1 MANEQGIDAQVA
13 RLQAQLHEA
22 TLRLDAATRETNR
35 LKVLLTQAQRR
46 LAEREQGDEAI
57 SEENAVYKAIFE
69 AQSDLGEGFFIVDG
83 RKIVQVNEAFTR
95 ISGYSHDELTAL
107 TSFFDMVPED
117 ERAFLQARLAERLQ
131 GEVVQDHYETV
142 ITHKAGHQVNLE
154 VAVKV
159 IHLGNQPR
167 ILAIARDITSRK
179 RMEAALHAQNVRLQE
194 LDVLKSSF
202 ISTVSHEL
210 RTPLAT
216 ILGYAEFLEEQIG
229 GPLSTDQRT
238 FVSQI
243 HLGAKRLEA
252 LVDDL
257 LDFARLESG
266 SLRLNCQEADL
277 VQKVREVASSFAP
290 MAQAKGVTL
299 HLEVPDQP
307 LILRMDGLRIAQALS
322 NLIANA
328 LKFTPSGG
336 HVRLTVHATEREA
349 WVSVHDTGI
358 GIGRE
363 HLAYLFQRF
372 YQVDPSTTRVH
383 GGAGLGLSITKALIE
398 AHGGQIGVE
407 SKVNEGSCFWF
418 ALPLTRNMP
427 QADPGERFLSE

>member
-1 MANEQGIDAQVA
+1 MANEQGIDPQIT
-13 RLQAQLHEA
+13 RLRGELREA
-22 TLRLDAATRETNR
+22 TLKLDAAKREADR
-35 LKVLLTQAQRR
+35 LKVLLARAQKR
-46 LAEREQGDEAI
+46 LAERALGEEAI

-95 ISGYSHDELTAL
+95 MSGFSHDELTAL
-107 TSFFDMVPED
+107 PAFFDLVPED
-117 ERAFLQARLAERLQ
+117 ARTILQVRMAERLQ
-131 GEVVQDHYETV
+131 GSQVHDHYETV
-142 ITHKAGHQVNLE
+142 IVHKAGHRVDLE

-159 IHLGNQPR
+159 IHLGNAPR
-167 ILAIARDITSRK
+167 ILAIARDITGRK

-194 LDVLKSSF
+194 LDALKSSF

-229 GPLSTDQRT
+229 GSLSLDQRT
-238 FVSQI
+238 YVSQI
-243 HLGAKRLEA
+243 LMGAKRLEG

-266 SLRLNCQEADL
+266 ALRLNCQEADL
-277 VQKVREVASSFAP
+277 VNKVREVAVSFAP
-290 MAQAKGVTL
+290 LAQAKGVTL
-299 HLEVPDQP
+299 QMQLPDLP
-307 LILRMDGLRIAQALS
+307 LTLRMDGLRIAQVLS

-328 LKFTPSGG
+328 FKFTPTGG
-336 HVRLTVHATEREA
+336 QVALMVHAKENEA
-349 WVSVHDTGI
+349 CVEVEDSGI
-358 GIGRE
+358 GISRE
-363 HLAYLFQRF
+363 HLPYLFERF

-383 GGAGLGLSITKALIE
+383 GGAGLGLPISKALVE
-398 AHGGQIGVE
+398 AHGGRIGVD

-418 ALPLTRNMP
+418 TLPLSRFTP
-427 QADPGERFLSE
+427 QAPSNDGFRSI